1 MSLRNITL
9 PNFNSQG
16 GEAAVGSVLSVAP
29 PGSPT
34 VYLFVGNAGNQDW
47 PLSVKEADVTNQ
59 GTNWTRSIP
68 TLFDGGKFTCE
79 LHFIPSSTNT
89 ATIEGHS
96 FATGLGSLF
105 NGDPYGGT
113 PPICQWRLEFPD
125 GVTWYFAGF
134 VMDFPIGM
142 DLTKDLLVKLV
153 IRVVG
158 QPVFA

>member
-1 MSLRNITL
+1 MSAHNITL
-9 PNFNSQG
+9 PYNNAAG
-16 GEAAVGSVLSVAP
+16 GEAAVYSVLSVAP

-34 VYLFVGNAGNQDW
+34 TYLFLGNAGNQDW
-47 PLSVKEADVTNQ
+47 PISVKEADVTNQ

-96 FATGLGSLF
+96 FASGLGSLF
-105 NGDPYGGT
+105 TQGS
-113 PPICQWRLEFPD
+113 ICQWKLEFPD
-125 GVTWYFAGF
+125 GVTWFFVGF

-142 DLTKDLLVKLV
+142 DLTKDLLVKLT

-158 QPVFA
+158 EPIFS